1 MATTPS
7 NKVVLVTGGSTGIG
21 RACCERLIERG
32 RIVFGSSRR
41 PPARATWHHLTM
53 DVTDDA
59 SVARGIEEVIQREGR
74 LDAVVHAA
82 GVSLVG
88 PFEDTTL
95 DEARR
100 HFEVNYF
107 GAFRVLQAALP
118 HMRRQGSGR
127 LIVIGS
133 IGGLIGLPFLSQY
146 CASKFA
152 LDGLIESLRPEL
164 RPHGIEATVVHPG
177 DFKTELGA
185 NRSETACT
193 QPGTPYYDA
202 CRRAVAVFD
211 KAEGE
216 ARTPEPLARTV
227 DALLDRRRLPVKV
240 VVGTPIE
247 RLGVLAK
254 SGLPPRLFEYVL
266 GKTYSG

>member
-1 MATTPS
+1 MPKARV
-7 NKVVLVTGGSTGIG
+7 KRVVLVTGDSSGIG
-21 RACCERLIERG
+21 RACCERLTESG
-32 RIVFGSSRR
+32 RTVYGSSRTEPGKVSWR
-41 PPARATWHHLTM
+41 HLSM
-53 DVTDDA
+53 DVSDDA
-59 SVARGIEEVIQREGR
+59 SVARGMSEVTAQEGR
-74 LDAVVHAA
+74 IDAIVHAA

-88 PFEDTTL
+88 PFEDTTIE
-95 DEARR
+95 EARR

-107 GAFRVLQAALP
+107 GAYRVLQAALP

-152 LDGLIESLRPEL
+152 LDGLIESLIPEL
-164 RPHGIEATVVHPG
+164 KPHGIDATVVHPG

-185 NRSETACT
+185 NRLETAST

-202 CRRAVAVFD
+202 CRRAAVVFK
-211 KAEGE
+211 KAEDE
-216 ARTPEPLARTV
+216 ARTPETLARKI
-227 DALLDRRRLPVKV
+227 DALLDRRRLPVRV

-254 SGLPPRLFEYVL
+254 AGLPPRIFQYVL
-266 GKTYSG
+266 RKAYTG